1 MAIIKEDRGDAS
13 ADASTQYTIV
23 PDDVFQGTID
33 PDSDSDWIRVELS
46 AGPFYD
52 FTMNYENAF
61 EVHIFDPEG
70 GELSLV
76 YYEPPEIR
84 ATYVTAVSGAH
95 YICISSNND
104 DGVTDYEFSVSER
117 APVPVGSYDELADF
131 LTDGYWGRRAFDVGP
146 GGVLTADVSALTED
160 GQQLTSKALEAWT
173 SVTGIK
179 FELVDDE
186 NADLVFTDDE
196 GHPFASNDTVDGV
209 IVSSLVNIPE
219 IGPGGADLA
228 LSDHSFFVILHEIGH
243 GLGLG
248 HPGPY
253 FTGGIVHGINTVFLI
268 DSRQATL
275 MSYFGQRQ
283 STFIDADNATPVTPM
298 IVDIIAIQNLYGT
311 PTDVRVGDTVYGY
324 QSNVEGYLGE
334 IFAHWTGESDT
345 PFRQPI
351 TLTLYDNGGNDT
363 LDLSTDVYDQK
374 VDLRP
379 EGISDV
385 YGLVGNLVIA
395 RDTLIENFIAGS
407 GNDEIIGNTAAN
419 RLVAGEGDDWLLG
432 NAGSDVLDGGA
443 GMDTA
448 SYQGSDA
455 GVTVKLR
462 DGTGAGGHAEGDV
475 LSGIEHLIGSDH
487 ADIFG
492 GESHANRLSG
502 MDGDDG
508 LWGSSGDDVLEG
520 GAGADRLN
528 GGGGEDT
535 ASYAASDTG
544 VVVRLHSMEARG
556 GHAEGDT
563 FIGTVTIE
571 DTEVP
576 DIEHLTGS
584 SYADV
589 LAGDL
594 RDNTLRGRAGDDTLY
609 GGPDGGDDRMYGGNG
624 DDRIFGG
631 KGNDMMSGDAGDD
644 TLSGGPGDDTFV
656 FAPGGGDDVIRD
668 FGNGNDRID
677 LSAFTDIASIN
688 DLSLEQQEG
697 NVVIDLSGQG
707 GGAIIVSGFDIANLD
722 ASDFIF

>member
-1 MAIIKEDRGDAS
+1 MAIIKEDKGDAR
-13 ADASTQYTIV
+13 ADAGTQYTMSV
-23 PDDVFQGTID
+23 GDVFQGTMETFGE
-33 PDSDSDWIRVELS
+33 DWIRVELT
-46 AGPFYD
+46 AGTLYRIPRSTVAAD
-52 FTMNYENAF
+52 IGIVDLEGNYIKYKN
-61 EVHIFDPEG
+61 G
-70 GELSLV
+70 GAAGSFV
-76 YYEPPEIR
+76 
-84 ATYVTAVSGAH
+84 AKVSGTH
-95 YICISSNND
+95 YIRPFGQLTAPI
-104 DGVTDYEFSVSER
+104 DYEITIVENT
-117 APVPVGSYDELADF
+117 VPPSTYDEIADH
-131 LTDGYWGRRAFDVGP
+131 LTHGYWDWSGGGPRAFDVKAGD
-146 GGVLTADVSALTED
+146 VLTADITALNED
-160 GQQLTSKALEAWT
+160 GQRLARWALEAWT
-173 SVTGIK
+173 NVTGIE
-179 FELVDDE
+179 FLLVDDDE
-186 NADLVFTDDE
+186 SDITFTDNED
-196 GHPFASNDTVDGV
+196 GGFNRSTVVDGV
-209 IVSSLVNIPE
+209 IISSHINVPADDLITY
-219 IGPGGADLA
+219 GAGMDSPSMRA
-228 LSDHSFFVILHEIGH
+228 YLHEIGH
-243 GLGLG
+243 ALGLG
-248 HPGPY
+248 HSNNVNGTY
-253 FTGGIVHGINTVFLI
+253 SFSEERLFLLDNNQTTV
-268 DSRQATL
+268 
-275 MSYFGQRQ
+275 MSYYSQDRDTSFFYASR
-283 STFIDADNATPVTPM
+283 AYPVTPM
-298 IVDIIAIQNLYGT
+298 IVDIIAVQKLYGA
-311 PTDVRVGDTVYGY
+311 PTDIRIDDTVYGY
-324 QSNVEGYLGE
+324 QSNVDGYLDGFFE
-334 IFAHWTGESDT
+334 SWTVGGKDS
-345 PFRQPI
+345 FRFEVA
-351 TLTLYDNGGNDT
+351 LTLYDNGGNDT
-363 LDLSTDVYDQK
+363 LDLRTDVYDQR

-385 YGLVGNLVIA
+385 YGLFGNLVIA

-407 GNDEIIGNTAAN
+407 GNDEIIGNAAAN
-419 RLVAGEGDDWLLG
+419 RLVAGDGDDWLQG
-432 NAGSDVLDGGA
+432 NAGNDMLEGGA

-492 GESHANRLSG
+492 GDSHANRLSG

-535 ASYAASDTG
+535 ASYAASDAG

-631 KGNDMMSGDAGDD
+631 KGNDIISGDAGDD
-644 TLSGGPGDDTFV
+644 TLSGGPGDDAFV
-656 FAPGGGDDVIRD
+656 FAPGGGDDIIRD

-677 LSAFTDIASIN
+677 LSAFADIASIN
-688 DLSLEQQEG
+688 DLSMEQQEG
-697 NVVIDLSGQG
+697 NAVIDLSGQG